1 MKLITEKVH
10 LIVAINTTLNM
21 QQSQL
26 IYMDVGPSI
35 SEPKQTWI
43 EPDDDRVEYATVNH
57 QHLRTENQPVHDSST
72 IGESQIKTIRVL
84 FQHALL

>member
-1 MKLITEKVH
+1 
-10 LIVAINTTLNM
+10 M

-35 SEPKQTWI
+35 SERRQIWI
-43 EPDDDRVEYATVNH
+43 KPDDDRVEYATLNH
-57 QHLRTENQPVHDSST
+57 QHLQTENQPVHDSST

-84 FQHALL
+84 FQHCYDDVFR